1 MGRGRRRPAAAGR
14 PSPPPGRC
22 RRPGTA
28 HRGLRPRPG
37 GHGAGP
43 DLAPHGLQDR
53 FPRAVLQQHAA
64 AQKQNRAG
72 DVLDIRNNVG
82 RKDHGALRA
91 EPGDQ
96 VAEPHPL
103 LGVQAGGRLV
113 EHKQRRVAEQR
124 LRDAEPLAHPARKGP
139 DFAVLPHR
147 PGRLPRAAQGSGC
160 GRPRGAAPER
170 GEVEQEIERC
180 ELGVIAEILR
190 QIAEPGAV
198 ALARHI
204 EAGEL
209 DAARRWPQHAADHAQ
224 QRRLARP
231 VRAEQPVD
239 AGPGPAN

>member
-1 MGRGRRRPAAAGR
+1 M
-14 PSPPPGRC
+14 
-22 RRPGTA
+22 
-28 HRGLRPRPG
+28 
-37 GHGAGP
+37 
-43 DLAPHGLQDR
+43 
-53 FPRAVLQQHAA
+53 QQYAA
-64 AQKQNRAG
+64 AQQQNCAG

-82 RKDHGALRA
+82 GKDHGALRA

-139 DFAVLPHR
+139 DFAVCRIGQADFLEQR
-147 PGRLPRAAQGSGC
+147 KALAAGGRAGQPL
-160 GRPRGAAPER
+160 ER
-170 GEVEQEIERC
+170 GEVEQEIERR

-224 QRRLARP
+224 QRRLAGP
-231 VRAEQPVD
+231 VCAEQPVD
-239 AGPGPAN
+239 AGPGPQTDAVAGDLCAVVFGHAV